1 MKYYVTRSGQPYGP
15 YSVDD
20 IRSMMAQGQIHETAQ
35 VWQEGM
41 TNWVPAS
48 QLLASNQPSPQPYPP
63 QPGPVWPQP
72 GPMPIQD
79 ATFWSLKPG
88 WFVPT
93 MILAAALLAG
103 GGFFIGRA
111 TKTAPAPPPDQSK
124 VIPTDN
130 QKKTTPDNPVPAP
143 QPDEDKEAAQTNAD

>member
-15 YSVDD
+15 FSVDD
-20 IRSMMAQGQIHETAQ
+20 IRNMMAQGQIHETAQ

-48 QLLASNQPSPQPYPP
+48 QLLASNAPPGPQPYPP

-72 GPMPIQD
+72 P

-88 WFVPT
+88 WFVPV
-93 MILAAALLAG
+93 MLLMAVLLAG
-103 GGFFIGRA
+103 GGFLIGRV
-111 TKTAPAPPPDQSK
+111 TKSAPPTAPDQSK
-124 VIPTDN
+124 VIPPDN
-130 QKKTTPDNPVPAP
+130 QKKTAPDNPVPVPA
-143 QPDEDKEAAQTNAD
+143 PDENK